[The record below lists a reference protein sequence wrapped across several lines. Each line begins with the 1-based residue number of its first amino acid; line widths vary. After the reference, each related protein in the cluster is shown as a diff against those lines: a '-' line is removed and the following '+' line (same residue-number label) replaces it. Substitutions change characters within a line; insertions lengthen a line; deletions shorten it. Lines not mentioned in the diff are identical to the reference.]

1 MQESIN
7 PIILELMEEDKQKL
21 FEIATF
27 YKYFSEKIENKENK
41 ENKEEKKNNQVYII
55 SKELTDNIK
64 KIIKYEET
72 EKFLTKDDKNEEN
85 LNKFKEKL
93 KDLTIEDLNSIF
105 DIEIKVYSDLEGI
118 QEDISQGFDF
128 VDYDFLYKFG
138 IEGNLEDNLVNYY
151 KEQDN
156 ICIEFDDKSKL
167 LINKENDQYKYHAI
181 DPPYKKKPEDI
192 KLKRTKTISF
202 ATKRCKTRK
211 EIINRA
217 LTSKINNKDKDNK

>member
-1 MQESIN
+1 MQESLN
-7 PIILELMEEDKQKL
+7 PMVLAQMEEDKQKL
-21 FEIATF
+21 FEIATL
-27 YKYFSEKIENKENK
+27 YKNFSEEIENKD
-41 ENKEEKKNNQVYII
+41 NKEEKKNNKVYII

-93 KDLTIEDLNSIF
+93 KDLTFDDLDSIF

-128 VDYDFLYKFG
+128 VDFNFLDKLN
-138 IEGNLEDNLVNYY
+138 IEENLDDNIVKYY
-151 KEQDN
+151 KEQNN

-181 DPPYKKKPEDI
+181 DPPYKKKTGNIE
-192 KLKRTKTISF
+192 LKRTKTVSF
-202 ATKRCKTRK
+202 ATKRCKTKREK
-211 EIINRA
+211 LINKA

>member
-1 MQESIN
+1 MQESLN
-7 PIILELMEEDKQKL
+7 PMVLAQMEEDKQKL
-21 FEIATF
+21 FEIATL
-27 YKYFSEKIENKENK
+27 YKNFSEEIENKD
-41 ENKEEKKNNQVYII
+41 NKEEKKNNKVYII

-72 EKFLTKDDKNEEN
+72 EKFLTKDDKNEEK
-85 LNKFKEKL
+85 LNEFKEKL
-93 KDLTIEDLNSIF
+93 KDLTIEDLDSIF

-128 VDYDFLYKFG
+128 VDSNFLDKFD
-138 IEGNLEDNLVNYY
+138 IEENLDDNIVKYY
-151 KEQDN
+151 KEQNN

-181 DPPYKKKPEDI
+181 DPPYKKKTGNIE
-192 KLKRTKTISF
+192 LKRTKTVSF
-202 ATKRCKTRK
+202 ATKRCKTKREK
-211 EIINRA
+211 LINNA